1 MKIGED
7 NIHSLRITPTQVF
20 LSGVE
25 IGGISALK
33 YEEEYGALG
42 KLTLVLNV
50 YANKVDIELPL
61 PDFDSSQSE
70 ITRGTKE

>member
-1 MKIGED
+1 MKIGEA

-33 YEEEYGALG
+33 YEEEHGALG
-42 KLTLVLNV
+42 KLTLVLHV
-50 YANKVDIELPL
+50 YNENVDIELPL
-61 PDFDSSQSE
+61 PDFDTSQSE
-70 ITRGTKE
+70 ITRAQKG